1 MKKRDKH
8 ACKKRKTKRT
18 ATTVENDRVA
28 FILFLVILIVLFEL
42 TIYLYH
48 CSVASLSPT
57 DQPRPPSHLLPLLPF
72 PPSSSL
78 LLRSSTLLL
87 GLQIKR
93 KREKHPHQTNKP
105 CPFFLPS
112 ECILYF
118 YWTLLAQK
126 KRRSPCAP
134 RLSLVSTLTCSR

>member
-8 ACKKRKTKRT
+8 ACKKRKTKRA

-78 LLRSSTLLL
+78 L

-93 KREKHPHQTNKP
+93 KRGKHPHQTNKP
-105 CPFFLPS
+105 CPSFLPS
-112 ECILYF
+112 EFILYF

-126 KRRSPCAP
+126 KRRPPCVP
-134 RLSLVSTLTCSR
+134 RLSLASTLTCSR